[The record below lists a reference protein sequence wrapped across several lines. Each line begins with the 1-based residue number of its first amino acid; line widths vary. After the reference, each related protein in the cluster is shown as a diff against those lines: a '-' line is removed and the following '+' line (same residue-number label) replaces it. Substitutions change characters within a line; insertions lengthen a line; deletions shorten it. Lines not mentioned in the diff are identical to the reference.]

1 MIFVLAIT
9 LNPEVQRKAQ
19 VEIDSVIG
27 SDRLPNMSDQDSLPY
42 VNAIIQEV
50 VRWQPVTPIGVSL
63 SGAEWQNTYKLYF
76 KGFRTSQHKT
86 IYIEDILFPKVL
98 PCMQPIAP
106 SLYDMLISDQNSR
119 IGNIW

>member
-19 VEIDSVIG
+19 AEIDSVIG

-50 VRWQPVTPIGVSL
+50 FRWQPVTPL
-63 SGAEWQNTYKLYF
+63 GAPLIKVERQNIYDLCLKVC
-76 KGFRTSQHKT
+76 RTSRPKMRF
-86 IYIEDILFPKVL
+86 IGDI
-98 PCMQPIAP
+98 
-106 SLYDMLISDQNSR
+106 
-119 IGNIW
+119 